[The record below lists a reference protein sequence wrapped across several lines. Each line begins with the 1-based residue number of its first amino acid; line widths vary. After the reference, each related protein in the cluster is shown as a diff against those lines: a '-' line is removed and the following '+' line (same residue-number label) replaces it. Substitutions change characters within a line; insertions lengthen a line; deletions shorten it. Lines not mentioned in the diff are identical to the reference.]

1 MKDNKFGNYLN
12 LRLELRRVGVTQEQV
27 ADHLGMST
35 SNLVNKLS
43 GKTTFTVAEI
53 VDIRDTFAPDATL
66 DYLTTTS

>member
-43 GKTTFTVAEI
+43 GKTPFTVAEI
-53 VDIRDTFAPDATL
+53 VDIRDTFTPDATL

>member
-43 GKTTFTVAEI
+43 GKTPFTVAEI
-53 VDIRDTFAPDATL
+53 VDIRDTFAPDATI
-66 DYLTTTS
+66 DYLTETA

>member
-43 GKTTFTVAEI
+43 GKTPFTVAEI